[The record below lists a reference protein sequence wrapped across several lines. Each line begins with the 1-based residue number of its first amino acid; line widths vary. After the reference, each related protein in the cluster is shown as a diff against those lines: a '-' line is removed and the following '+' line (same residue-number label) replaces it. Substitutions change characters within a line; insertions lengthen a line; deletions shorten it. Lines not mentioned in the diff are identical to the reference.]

1 MKKDKLTNFVGAVPD
16 VPSLP
21 VVATRIL
28 HIIADGNSSLED
40 LKKVIS
46 LDQAF
51 SLRLLKVANS
61 PYYRASNTV
70 SDISDAITRIG
81 FTTVQ
86 ALVFAIS
93 LRDLRRSSNK
103 TDVALWEHSLA
114 ASVASGLIA
123 RDLGVIPSGEAFVYG
138 LLHDIGKVVINLSMK
153 KEFAEVIRIVQE
165 EHISFPEAENRILG
179 FDHGD
184 MGQYVAKQWRL
195 PSDMVLAIANHHET
209 DILSGG
215 ESAEL
220 KRKTLIVKAA
230 DALCASMGIGLSGGM
245 TLSAEEWQYVKLG
258 SPKRREA
265 LSAIIADEYLN
276 YHSFVTGQPVQG
288 A

>member
-1 MKKDKLTNFVGAVPD
+1 MKNNTLKNLPNIVPD

-21 VVATRIL
+21 MVASRIL
-28 HIIADGNSSLED
+28 HIIADDNSSLED

-46 LDQAF
+46 MDQAF
-51 SLRLLKVANS
+51 SSRLLKVANS

-70 SDISDAITRIG
+70 SDVTDAITRIG

-93 LRDLRRSSNK
+93 LKDLRRPLNK
-103 TDVALWEHSLA
+103 IDVSLWEHSLA
-114 ASVASGLIA
+114 VSVASGLVA

-153 KEFAEVIRIVQE
+153 KEYAEVIRTVQE
-165 EHISFPEAENRILG
+165 QQIPFTEAENRVLG

-184 MGQYVAKQWRL
+184 MGKYVAEQWRL
-195 PSDMVLAIANHHET
+195 PQNMAFAIANHHEA
-209 DILSGG
+209 DILESG
-215 ESAEL
+215 ETADL
-220 KRKTLIVKAA
+220 KKKTLIVKAA
-230 DALCASMGIGLSGGM
+230 DALCSSLDIGLTYSADLSG
-245 TLSAEEWQYVKLG
+245 EEWHFLKL
-258 SPKRREA
+258 SSSKKREA
-265 LSAIIADEYLN
+265 LGAIITEEYQN
-276 YHSFVTGQPVQG
+276 YRNFVMGQGPQS